1 MKTLRQ
7 FFALGFGSLILL
19 SLPLLA
25 ADSAPSSAAK
35 VRVLVVTGGHDF
47 EKEPFF
53 QVFKDN
59 PEITFKAVEH
69 PHAQALFKADAAKAY
84 DVLVFYDM
92 HQEITDEAKA
102 DLVARLK
109 DGKGLV
115 VLHHAIAD
123 YQKWPEY
130 EKIIGAKYYL
140 EKTVVNG
147 VEKARSAYKHGM
159 HFTLHVVDPAHP
171 VTKGVK
177 DYEIHDETYKWF
189 DVAEGVHPLLTT
201 DEPESNHVVA
211 WAKTY
216 ENARVVYMQS
226 GHDHFA
232 YENPNFRQVLRQAI
246 VWTANRD

>member
-1 MKTLRQ
+1 MKTIR
-7 FFALGFGSLILL
+7 ALLAFGFVSLVLFSL
-19 SLPLLA
+19 SLVA
-25 ADSAPSSAAK
+25 AEPASGK

-59 PEITFKAVEH
+59 TDITYKAVEH
-69 PHAQALFKADAAKAY
+69 PNAQALFTADAAKDY

-109 DGKGLV
+109 DGKGLL

-140 EKTVVNG
+140 EKTVVKG
-147 VEKARSAYKHGM
+147 VDKARSGYKHGM
-159 HFTLHVVDPAHP
+159 HFTLRVADPAHP
-171 VTKGVK
+171 VTRGVK
-177 DYEIHDETYKWF
+177 DYGIIDETYKWF
-189 DVAEGVHPLLTT
+189 DVDKDVHPLLTT
-201 DEPESNHVVA
+201 EEPESNHVVA

-226 GHDHFA
+226 GHDHTA

-246 VWTANRD
+246 NWTAKRD